1 MWRQLHLRLR
11 SLFRW
16 HRQENELDE
25 EIRFHLANEI
35 EELTAA
41 GMSPKEAR
49 AAAQRDFGNVTLI
62 RELTREAWGW
72 APAERFLHDIR
83 SAIRGVRKAKGWT
96 LVVLASLTLGIGAN
110 TALFSAVDG
119 LLFRTI
125 PVPDPDGLVRL
136 RWTGDNGGMRGRIS
150 YGYTLNR
157 GDRVQGSFS
166 YPVFEALR
174 DANETLAGLFAVAET
189 PLTLV
194 VDGRAEVATGFA
206 ATGGYFGVLG
216 VRPDAGRAIGPDDDR
231 PGAEPVAMIS
241 HRFRQRRFGADEE
254 AVGKV
259 IRVNEVPTTVV
270 GVLPPGYTGIRRPD
284 AAAADVHM
292 PLATLPLP
300 ERDDRL
306 ADGTVWWL
314 PIMGRLKPG
323 ATAAQVQ
330 GNLDGALRA
339 AAQSAQAS
347 LLDGLSEE
355 DRALPRNR
363 NRSAEPR
370 LLVDSGRQGLYDAS
384 PRSSGQALVL
394 GVVVALVLLI
404 VCANVATL
412 LLSRAVSR
420 HREVAIRMS
429 VGASRG
435 RLIRQLVTESLLLS
449 ATGGALALPVA
460 WAARG
465 LLPFGQTSPFDWRV
479 FAFAAMLS
487 LAAGM
492 MFSLVPALR
501 ATRAEPSDALKEQSR
516 SVTLSRSRLSR
527 ALIVVQVAVSLALLV
542 GAGLFLKTLANL
554 RGVDVGFNPEQVLL
568 FQMDSTRSGY
578 DPEESVAVYARVR
591 DGVRGLPGVRSVTMA
606 QTALLAGARTTN
618 TVHVEG
624 GTEPGRE
631 THVMTVAP
639 GFFDTM
645 EIRLLAGRGFEPR
658 DDADAPR
665 VAVINAAAATELF
678 GTDDAVGRRF
688 GFRQEERGEIE
699 VIGVARDTHYDDLRG
714 AAPPTVFRSAVQFPL
729 RAATFAVRTDGPPS
743 ALTPAVR
750 EAVRQI
756 DPRLPI
762 MNVTT
767 QTAAIEQRM
776 SDERLYAVA
785 YASFGG
791 LATLLAAIGLFG
803 LASYTVTR
811 RTNEIGIRMALGAS
825 SIGIAWMVLRQSLV
839 LVAAGA
845 AAGVGTVLLAGRLVA
860 SLIHGLAPTD
870 PVTIAQAAAVLGVI
884 TAAAAWFPARR
895 AACVDPMTVLQ
906 NE

>member
-1 MWRQLHLRLR
+1 MHL
-11 SLFRW
+11 
-16 HRQENELDE
+16 
-25 EIRFHLANEI
+25 
-35 EELTAA
+35 
-41 GMSPKEAR
+41 
-49 AAAQRDFGNVTLI
+49 
-62 RELTREAWGW
+62 
-72 APAERFLHDIR
+72 
-83 SAIRGVRKAKGWT
+83 
-96 LVVLASLTLGIGAN
+96 
-110 TALFSAVDG
+110 
-119 LLFRTI
+119 
-125 PVPDPDGLVRL
+125 
-136 RWTGDNGGMRGRIS
+136 
-150 YGYTLNR
+150 
-157 GDRVQGSFS
+157 
-166 YPVFEALR
+166 
-174 DANETLAGLFAVAET
+174 
-189 PLTLV
+189 
-194 VDGRAEVATGFA
+194 
-206 ATGGYFGVLG
+206 
-216 VRPDAGRAIGPDDDR
+216 
-231 PGAEPVAMIS
+231 
-241 HRFRQRRFGADEE
+241 
-254 AVGKV
+254 
-259 IRVNEVPTTVV
+259 
-270 GVLPPGYTGIRRPD
+270 
-284 AAAADVHM
+284 

-300 ERDDRL
+300 ERGPRL
-306 ADGTVWWL
+306 ADGTAWWL

-330 GNLDGALRA
+330 GNLDGVLRA
-339 AAQSAQAS
+339 AAQSALAS
-347 LLDGLSEE
+347 HLDGLSAEE
-355 DRALPRNR
+355 RALPRNR
-363 NRSAEPR
+363 DLSVEPR
-370 LLVDSGRQGLYDAS
+370 LLVDSGRQGLFDAN

-435 RLIRQLVTESLLLS
+435 RLIRQLMTESLLLS

-479 FAFAAMLS
+479 FAFAAGLS

-516 SVTLSRSRLSR
+516 SVILSRSRLSR

-542 GAGLFLKTLANL
+542 GAGLFLKTLSNL

-578 DPEESVAVYARVR
+578 DPQESVALYARVR
-591 DGVRGLPGVRSVTMA
+591 DGVRGLPGVRSVTVA
-606 QTALLAGARTTN
+606 QTALLGGWVSMG

-624 GTEPGRE
+624 STDPGRA
-631 THVMTVAP
+631 THVLNVAP

-645 EIRLLAGRGFEPR
+645 EIPLLAGRAFEVR

-678 GTDDAVGRRF
+678 GTENAVGRRF
-688 GFRQEERGEIE
+688 GFDAEERGEVE
-699 VIGVARDTHYDDLRG
+699 VVGVVRDTRYDDLRG
-714 AAPPTVFRSAVQFPL
+714 AAPPTVFRSAVQSPL
-729 RAATFAVRTDGPPS
+729 RAATFAVRTDGSPS

-767 QTAAIEQRM
+767 QTAAIEQRL
-776 SDERLYAVA
+776 SDERLYALA
-785 YASFGG
+785 YTAFGG

-803 LASYTVTR
+803 LASYTVTQ
-811 RTNEIGIRMALGAS
+811 RTNEVGIRMALGAPS
-825 SIGIAWMVLRQSLV
+825 TRIAWMVLRESLV
-839 LVAAGA
+839 LVAAGV
-845 AAGVGTVLLAGRLVA
+845 AAGVGMVLIAGRLVA

-870 PVTIAQAAAVLGVI
+870 PVTIVQAAALLAGI
-884 TAAAAWFPARR
+884 AAAAVWFPARR
-895 AACVDPMTVLQ
+895 AARVDPLTALHK
-906 NE
+906 E